1 MAYLKRRGGEKMHA
15 IRQWL
20 CPLFLASA
28 LLLAQEAVA
37 ADNLNRQDV
46 TFTSVGK
53 KLVGWLYVPKEM
65 KQGEK
70 RATIVMA
77 HGWSA
82 VKEMYLDDFAAKF
95 SSGGFVVLVFDYRN
109 FGDSEGEPRGHIDP
123 HMQHED
129 YRNAITW
136 ASLQPM
142 VDASRIGIWGSSYSG
157 AHVIHLAAFDR
168 RVKCAVAQVP
178 LVNATDNFRRLVRAD
193 NWGGLHA
200 WLAADRAEE
209 YTTGKINYL
218 PVVAEQGKPSALPT
232 QDSYDWFIKVGQTRA
247 PKWENRQTVRSLELA
262 LEYNPAANI
271 NLISPTPF
279 MMIVA
284 ENDVL
289 TPTDLAI
296 EAYGRAR
303 EPKQLV
309 ILPGGHFD
317 AYVSGF
323 QGASTAALN
332 WFKQHL
338 MK

>member
-1 MAYLKRRGGEKMHA
+1 MLALRR
-15 IRQWL
+15 WFY
-20 CPLFLASA
+20 PLILASA
-28 LLLAQEAVA
+28 LLLAHAAGA
-37 ADNLNRQDV
+37 ADNFNRQDV
-46 TFTSVGK
+46 TFASAGK
-53 KLVGWLYVPKEM
+53 KLVGWLYVPKGM

-70 RATIVMA
+70 RPTIVMA

-95 SSGGFVVLVFDYRN
+95 SNGGFVVLVFDYRN

-129 YRNAITW
+129 YKNAISW
-136 ASLQPM
+136 ASTQPT
-142 VDASRIGIWGSSYSG
+142 VDPGRIGIWGSSYSG

-193 NWGGLHA
+193 NWGGLQA

-209 YTTGKINYL
+209 YNTGKVNYL

-232 QDSYDWFIKVGQTRA
+232 QDSYDWFIKTGQTRA

-262 LEYNPAANI
+262 LEYNPAASI
-271 NLISPTPF
+271 HLISPTPF
-279 MMIVA
+279 MMVVA

-296 EAYGRAR
+296 EAFGRAR

-323 QGASTAALN
+323 PGASTPALN

>member
-1 MAYLKRRGGEKMHA
+1 MKSIRR
-15 IRQWL
+15 WL
-20 CPLFLASA
+20 CPMFLASA
-28 LLLAQEAVA
+28 LLLAQAAVA
-37 ADNLNRQDV
+37 ADNFNRQDV

-53 KLVGWLYVPKEM
+53 KLVGWLYVPKGM

-70 RATIVMA
+70 RPTIVMA

-95 SSGGFVVLVFDYRN
+95 SNGGFVVLVFDYRN

-129 YRNAITW
+129 YKNAISW

-142 VDASRIGIWGSSYSG
+142 VDAGRIGIWGSSYSG
-157 AHVIHLAAFDR
+157 AHVLHLAAFDR

-193 NWGGLHA
+193 NWGGLQA

-271 NLISPTPF
+271 HLISPTPF

-296 EAYGRAR
+296 EAFGRAR
-303 EPKQLV
+303 DPKQLV

-323 QGASTAALN
+323 QGASTPALN